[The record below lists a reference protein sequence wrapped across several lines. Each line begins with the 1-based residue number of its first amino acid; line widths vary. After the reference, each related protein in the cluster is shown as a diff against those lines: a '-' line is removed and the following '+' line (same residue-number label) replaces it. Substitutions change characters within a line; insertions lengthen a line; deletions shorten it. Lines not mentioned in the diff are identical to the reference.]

1 MKNSKK
7 LLLTCLFTLLP
18 LHSYAAT
25 SADEVEKILTQEPE
39 ILEKIFKKNPK
50 ILNDAVI
57 QVLRDNNELLIDII
71 QQGADSKRRSQ
82 LKAQWEEDSK
92 TPKKVTLEDRPTRG
106 DANAPVTVIAFSDF
120 ACTYCMQSASVIEN
134 LLKRHPDIR
143 FVFKQYVSDSPAAQ
157 EAAKWFLAALD
168 IDKKKGWNYYAL
180 LFSNQQSFFANPSET
195 LRLVASQA
203 GLDPREIERTLKK
216 NNKKY
221 TQILEEDI
229 REAEEL
235 GFTGTPSFL
244 VNDLVILGSM
254 PLETFADAYSFALEL
269 SQ

>member
-1 MKNSKK
+1 MNTIQK
-7 LLLTCLFTLLP
+7 LLCTTFISFLP
-18 LHSYAAT
+18 FSAYATTA
-25 SADEVEKILTQEPE
+25 ADVEKILMQEPE

-92 TPKKVTLEDRPTRG
+92 IPKKVTLEDRPSRG
-106 DANAPVTVIAFSDF
+106 SEDAPVTVIAFSDF

-143 FVFKQYVSDSPAAQ
+143 FVFKQYVSESPAAQ
-157 EAAKWFLAALD
+157 EAAKWFLSALD
-168 IDKKKGWNYYAL
+168 IDEKKGWNFYAL

-195 LRLVASQA
+195 LRLVATQA
-203 GLDPREIERTLKK
+203 GFDPRDIEKTLKK
-216 NNKKY
+216 NQRKY
-221 TQILEEDI
+221 TQILEEDVK
-229 REAEEL
+229 EAQEL

-254 PLETFADAYSFALEL
+254 PLETFDDAYSFALEKT
-269 SQ
+269 Q